1 MLQNGP
7 SCLRPEITSRSGS
20 LDGDDDDRDYYTFTL
35 HDPREMSFRPTGLTE
50 NADLYLEGA
59 NGRVLKRSR
68 KSSVSDEFITI
79 ALDAGTYYVRVESK
93 DSEPVNYQLEV
104 LRDAGGS
111 PATAIDLGD
120 VSGTTVSASRSG
132 TVNTTDDQRD
142 YYRFTLSGQRAMQME
157 LTGLSGWAALVLE
170 DDSGEQLR
178 LPDET
183 GTQDELIAIA
193 LDPGTYYLRVEA
205 QGSGRLPTSS
215 AMVRRSW
222 RRAAYRQRGSRR

>member
-1 MLQNGP
+1 MLQNDP
-7 SCLRPEITSRSGS
+7 RRLRPEITSRSGS
-20 LDGDDDDRDYYTFTL
+20 RDGDDDDRDYYTFTL

-104 LRDAGGS
+104 SRDAGGS

-120 VSGTTVSASRSG
+120 VSGTKVSASRSG
-132 TVNTTDDQRD
+132 TVNNDRRPTRLLQIHAERP
-142 YYRFTLSGQRAMQME
+142 
-157 LTGLSGWAALVLE
+157 TGNADGADGPE
-170 DDSGEQLR
+170 R
-178 LPDET
+178 L
-183 GTQDELIAIA
+183 GGAC
-193 LDPGTYYLRVEA
+193 
-205 QGSGRLPTSS
+205 S
-215 AMVRRSW
+215 
-222 RRAAYRQRGSRR
+222 